1 MWRLHSEEG
10 AVAITTALVLVA
22 LILIAGFIVDLGAT
36 RADARTDQL
45 LADSALMAGA
55 SVDGDVVEQCKTAV
69 AFFAANVDAGGGYDD
84 SPCDALPTTCDDT
97 TPPQDTAPITI
108 GQYTVVV
115 THPVDATDPTM
126 TIQGQRETSRDGEQC
141 DRMKFTVTRT
151 RNFTFGPAGGTASS
165 GQSAADAV
173 ARRRIEI
180 GTKEYATLVVLDRS
194 ECGALN
200 SSGGSQALVEDDLVE
215 DHPGLISV
223 DSDGT
228 GTCSGSGGYAMLT
241 NGANARICGGV
252 DPADTAAIIAGG
264 LCSDPADGN
273 PRIYSPA
280 RATDAGTLTYGRA
293 ALPADVDGFRIRT
306 VPANDEITTRAPADF
321 EWNCLTSYG
330 TATPSEPWLPTE
342 NDIDP
347 CPDGN
352 DPYIQEMAS
361 VLASGSSFTSLGTW
375 DTSHSGGTC
384 NLSGTVGSTTENIF
398 FDCDKVNVAGGDT
411 LRIEAQDYI
420 VFRGTLEVRGTLV
433 VDTGDDVVM
442 VFQDGSLS
450 TPGTPTQVSLNRTA
464 VYVHQPSF
472 SGSTRAL
479 EINLSTTCVAGGPA
493 PACTSFPVEWAAP
506 EGPAHDDP
514 DASPPVVGECVD
526 LPFLNIPS
534 PECFEDMA
542 LWSNAD
548 DRHILKGLMDVRG
561 VFFTPNAGRDDNVP
575 FDLSG
580 GATQPMRRA
589 QFFSYRL
596 EISGGSSVVMRPDP
610 SSILPTREI
619 VADLIR

>member
-1 MWRLHSEEG
+1 MDVRAGEEG

-22 LILIAGFIVDLGAT
+22 LILIAGFLVDLGAV

-45 LADSALMAGA
+45 LADSSLMAGA
-55 SVDGDVVEQCKTAV
+55 SVDGDATEQCRTAV
-69 AFFAANVDAGGGYDD
+69 DFFAANISAGPVTA
-84 SPCDALPTTCDDT
+84 SPHPCDSLPTSCDSSTAPVT
-97 TPPQDTAPITI
+97 TPPIIVGSYTI
-108 GQYTVVV
+108 VV
-115 THPVDATDPTM
+115 THPVSDADAAM
-126 TIQGQRETSRDGEQC
+126 TVQDQSIADRDGDAC
-141 DRMKFTVTRT
+141 DRMKFAVTRT
-151 RNFTFGPAGGTASS
+151 RDFTFGAAGGAASS

-200 SSGGSQALVEDDLVE
+200 AAGGSQALVEDDLAAG
-215 DHPGLISV
+215 HAGLISV

-228 GTCSGSGGYAMLT
+228 GSCSGANGYVMLT
-241 NGANARICGGV
+241 NGTNARVCGGV
-252 DPADTAAIIAGG
+252 DPADTAGIVAGDP
-264 LCSDPADGN
+264 CSDPADGN
-273 PRIYSPA
+273 PRIFTPA
-280 RATDAGTLTYGRA
+280 RATESATLAYGRA
-293 ALPADVDGFRIRT
+293 ALPADVDSFRVRT
-306 VPANDEITTRAPADF
+306 VPANDEVTTRAPGDF

-330 TATPSEPWLPTE
+330 TATASQPWLPTE
-342 NDIDP
+342 SDIDP

-352 DPYIQEMAS
+352 DPYIKEMAS
-361 VLASGSSFTSLGTW
+361 VLASGSGFTSLGAWQT
-375 DTSHSGGTC
+375 HSGRTC
-384 NLSGTVGSTTENIF
+384 DLSGTVGSTSENVF
-398 FDCDKVNVAGGDT
+398 FDCDTVSVAGGAT

-420 VFRGTLEVRGTLV
+420 VFRGNLEVSGTLV

-442 VFQDGSLS
+442 VFQDGGMS
-450 TPGTPTQVSLNRTA
+450 TPGSPTQVVLERVA
-464 VYVHQPSF
+464 MYVHQPSF

-479 EINLSTTCVAGGPA
+479 EVNLSKDCVAGTA
-493 PACTSFPVEWAAP
+493 PACTSYPVEWTAP

-514 DASPPVVGECVD
+514 DASPVVVGECVD
-526 LPFLNIPS
+526 LPLLGIPS

-580 GATQPMRRA
+580 GAAQPMRRA

-596 EISGGSSVVMRPDP
+596 EISGGSSILMRPDP
-610 SSILPTREI
+610 TSILPTREV
-619 VADLIR
+619 VATLIR